1 LGIHHVAIAVKDID
15 ATHRF
20 YSEAMGFRLAYVEVI
35 EQNRGWAKH
44 AFYETGSPRDQLI
57 AFWDLHGIMED
68 EDWSAD
74 ISRGLGLPQSINHLA
89 FSAEDLDDIARRRD
103 RWLAHGHDVPEIDH
117 GWITS
122 IYTEDPNGIT
132 VEFAV
137 LTREF
142 TEEDARTAERRLR
155 DPKPQPAS
163 VKRIEM
169 YKAAEY
175 RAGAR

>member
-74 ISRGLGLPQSINHLA
+74 ISRGLGLPRSINHLA
-89 FSAEDLDDIARRRD
+89 FSAEDLDDIARRRE
-103 RWLAHGHDVPEIDH
+103 RWLAH
-117 GWITS
+117 
-122 IYTEDPNGIT
+122 

-142 TEEDARTAERRLR
+142 TEEDARTAEKRLR
-155 DPKPQPAS
+155 DPHPEPAS
-163 VKRIEM
+163 VKRFEM

>member
-74 ISRGLGLPQSINHLA
+74 ISRGLGLPRSINHLA
-89 FSAEDLDDIARRRD
+89 FSAEDLSSSRYSPGSSPRRTPGPPRN
-103 RWLAHGHDVPEIDH
+103 AC
-117 GWITS
+117 
-122 IYTEDPNGIT
+122 
-132 VEFAV
+132 A
-137 LTREF
+137 TRIQSP
-142 TEEDARTAERRLR
+142 R
-155 DPKPQPAS
+155 P
-163 VKRIEM
+163 
-169 YKAAEY
+169 
-175 RAGAR
+175 

>member
-74 ISRGLGLPQSINHLA
+74 ISRGLGLPQS
-89 FSAEDLDDIARRRD
+89 RRD
-103 RWLAHGHDVPEIDH
+103 RWLAHGHDVLEIDH